1 MIGLRDDPGS
11 VPSTVGPDPAG
22 VSHAPALAAKAFAE
36 HGWLQEGLRL
46 EHRPQQ
52 EQMARA
58 VAAALRDDE
67 VLLFEA
73 GTGVGKSLAYLVPGI
88 IHAMDQSRQM
98 IVSTHTISLQEQI
111 ETKDLP
117 LCRRLFES
125 VGELRPYAKFK
136 SAVLVGKANYLC
148 TTRLAHAL
156 QGRHELFPT
165 AEQEELQRIAAWAQE
180 TREGLRHEL
189 QPAPSPEVW
198 EAVNADSSTCSHKHC
213 GGGHCFYQR
222 ARARLRHAQLIIVN
236 HSLLFTH
243 INAGGAAEKG
253 GGRGV
258 LFPDD
263 FVVLDEAQTVP
274 EVATEH
280 FGLRLSSYGTDRLLK
295 YLWNPAKK
303 RGLLH
308 RLGGAREKQLVEDAL
323 EAAEQFFGFLRDN
336 LLAKQPIVR
345 VREEGFAEPWLD
357 APLLALVQGRRR
369 ARRPPRR
376 GPRPRRTA
384 RAARPADHLPHGPP
398 TVSRPERR
406 GPCALGSN
414 APAARARS
422 SPCAPRRSTWR
433 RTCAS
438 ISCGGRTS
446 VVFTSATLAMGGQI
460 EPFQQRVGAEDA
472 RAVMVASP
480 FDYERHLRV
489 YVAADM
495 PLPSPA
501 DARLALDVADRLPR
515 ILHACASRA
524 ARSCFSPATTTCA
537 SAPTRWRPST
547 RGTAARSYLQG
558 ADASRTEL
566 ARRMRAAGNAILFG
580 TDSFWSGVDVPGEAL
595 SQVIITRLPFE
606 VPTHPVA
613 EARAEWIRE
622 RGGNPFNELTLPEAL
637 VKFRQGVGR
646 LIRTQTD
653 RGLVTILDSRV
664 LAKTY
669 GRLFLECL
677 PKRDFQR
684 ITRENRAERF
694 KPFV

>member
-1 MIGLRDDPGS
+1 MIGLREDPGS
-11 VPSTVGPDPAG
+11 VPSPVSPDPVG
-22 VSHAPALAAKAFAE
+22 VSHAPALAAEAFAE
-36 HGWLQEGLRL
+36 QGWLHGVLHL

-88 IHAMDQSRQM
+88 IHALDQSRQM

-165 AEQEELQRIAAWAQE
+165 AEQEELARIAAWAKE
-180 TREGLRHEL
+180 SPEGLRHEL
-189 QPAPSPEVW
+189 SPAPSPEVW
-198 EAVNADSSTCSHKHC
+198 EAVNADSSTCSHKNC
-213 GGGHCFYQR
+213 AGGHCFYQR
-222 ARARLRHAQLIIVN
+222 ARARLRHAQVIIVN

-243 INAGGAAEKG
+243 VNAGGAAEKG
-253 GGRGV
+253 GTRGV

-295 YLWNPAKK
+295 YLWNPQKK

-323 EAAEQFFGFLRDN
+323 EAAEQFFGFLRES
-336 LLAKQPIVR
+336 LLAKQSIVR
-345 VREEGFAEPWLD
+345 LREAGFAEPWLD
-357 APLLALVQGRRR
+357 APLLALSKDVGSLADRFDEGRDRDELLEQ
-369 ARRPPRR
+369 R
-376 GPRPRRTA
+376 GRLTTYRTGFRQFLGLSAEDHVHWLERSGRKGQIVTLRTA
-384 RAARPADHLPHGPP
+384 PIDVAPYLREHLL
-398 TVSRPERR
+398 RR
-406 GPCALGSN
+406 Q
-414 APAARARS
+414 
-422 SPCAPRRSTWR
+422 
-433 RTCAS
+433 
-438 ISCGGRTS
+438 TS

-501 DARLALDVADRLPR
+501 DARLAIDALIDYLEFCLLRVKGGSLVLFTSYHDMRQCADALEAV
-515 ILHACASRA
+515 L
-524 ARSCFSPATTTCA
+524 ARH
-537 SAPTRWRPST
+537 RRPFF
-547 RGTAARSYLQG
+547 LQG
-558 ADASRTEL
+558 SDASRTEL
-566 ARRMRAAGNAILFG
+566 ARRMRAAGNAVLFG
-580 TDSFWSGVDVPGEAL
+580 TDSFWSGVDVPGDAL
-595 SQVIITRLPFE
+595 SQVVITRLPFE

-664 LAKTY
+664 LAKAY

-677 PKRDFQR
+677 PKQEYQR
-684 ITRENRAERF
+684 ITRDNRAERF